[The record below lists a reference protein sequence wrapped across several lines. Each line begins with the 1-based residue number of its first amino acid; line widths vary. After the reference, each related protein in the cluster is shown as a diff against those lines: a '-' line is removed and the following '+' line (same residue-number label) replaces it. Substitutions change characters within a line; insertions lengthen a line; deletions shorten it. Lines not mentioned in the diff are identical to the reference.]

1 MTKLSLDLTTLKS
14 AYITGT
20 LTPLQ
25 LAEEII
31 ARTTDDPNIVW
42 IHRLPAESIRAYAKA
57 LEGKDPASLPL
68 YGMPFAIKDNI
79 DLAGVP
85 TTAGCREYAYTPER
99 SAFVVEKLI
108 EAGAIP
114 IGKTNLDQ
122 FATGLNGTRSPWGAC
137 RNAFDPD
144 FISGGSSSGSAV
156 AVAKGYVS
164 FALGTD
170 TAGSGRVP
178 AAFNNIVGHKPSL
191 GWISSSGLVP
201 ACRSL
206 DSISVFA
213 LTATDAEAVMTVA
226 AVYDESD
233 AFARKT
239 EGHGF
244 DFGSASR
251 FRVGVPKQDQLQF
264 FGNPDAERLYKEA
277 VERVRSLGGECIE
290 IDLQPFVDTA
300 KLLYEGPWVAERY
313 AAIREFFEASPEA
326 PLPVIRDII
335 GGAKKWFAADAYTYG
350 YRLKAAKRTCDA
362 VWANVDCIV
371 TPTAGTIYTVAEMEA
386 DPIRLNSNLG
396 YYTNFMNLLDY
407 AATAVPAGFQSNGLP
422 FGVTFFAPAHQDGP
436 LLRLA
441 ERMQRA
447 LGIPAGA
454 CNNVPSPP
462 VGEGQGEGGISSATK
477 HPPHPAPLPRGKR
490 EPAATVEAGSPRLTS
505 SQVRVA
511 VCGAHLSGLPLN
523 WQLTSRGARLL
534 ADVESAP
541 EYKFYA
547 LPGGP
552 PFRPGMVRVASGGGA
567 VQMEIWEL
575 PAREFGSFVAGIP
588 APLGIGTVRLADG
601 GSALGFVCEAAAAEG
616 AEDITVLG
624 SWRKFLARS

>member
-1 MTKLSLDLTTLKS
+1 MLSFDLTTLRA
-14 AYITGT
+14 AYTTGA

-25 LAEEII
+25 LVEDII
-31 ARTTDDPNIVW
+31 ARTARDPNLVW
-42 IHRLPAESIRAYAKA
+42 IHRLPDDALRAYAKA
-57 LEGKDPASLPL
+57 LEGKNPETMPL
-68 YGMPFAIKDNI
+68 YGIPFAIKDNI

-85 TTAGCREYAYTPER
+85 TTAACREYAYTPER
-99 SAFVVEKLI
+99 SAFVVERLI

-137 RNAFDPD
+137 RNAFDPAY
-144 FISGGSSSGSAV
+144 ISGGSSSGSAV

-191 GWISSSGLVP
+191 GWISSTGLVP

-213 LTATDAEAVMTVA
+213 LTAADAETVMTVA
-226 AVYDESD
+226 AAYDAND
-233 AFARKT
+233 PFARKT

-251 FRVGVPKQDQLQF
+251 FRVGVPKREQLQF
-264 FGNPDAERLYKEA
+264 FGNADAERLYDEA
-277 VERVRSLGGECIE
+277 LERARSLGGELVE
-290 IDLQPFVDTA
+290 IDLQPFLDTA

-313 AAIREFFEASPEA
+313 AAIKTFFETNPEA

-335 GGAKKWFAADAYTYG
+335 GGARKWSAADAYAYG
-350 YRLKAAKRTCDA
+350 YRLKAAKRGCDE
-362 VWANVDCIV
+362 VWAAVDCVV

-407 AATAVPAGFQSNGLP
+407 AATALPAGFQGNGLP
-422 FGVTFFAPAHQDGP
+422 FGITFFAPAHQDGP

-441 ERMQRA
+441 EKMQRSQQA
-447 LGIPAGA
+447 NPGAVYLPVPAT
-454 CNNVPSPP
+454 PP
-462 VGEGQGEGGISSATK
+462 AS
-477 HPPHPAPLPRGKR
+477 
-490 EPAATVEAGSPRLTS
+490 RLAS
-505 SQVRVA
+505 GQVRVA

-523 WQLTSRGARLL
+523 WQLTSRGARLV
-534 ADVESAP
+534 AEVDSAP

-547 LPGGP
+547 LPDGP
-552 PFRPGMVRVASGGGA
+552 PFRPGMVRVAPGEGSGGA

-575 PAREFGSFVAGIP
+575 PAKEFGSFVAGIP
-588 APLGIGTVRLADG
+588 APLGIGTVKLADG
-601 GSALGFVCEAAAAEG
+601 GSVLGFVCEAAAVEG
-616 AEDITVLG
+616 SEDITHLG
-624 SWRKFLARS
+624 SWRTFLARKI